1 VSTLGRALG
10 ASFVCTAHNEG
21 KASRSAFDNDGDVAS
36 KYGTCTAFAL
46 SHGGSETSPLLLPVF
61 DRAIAEPLLLNDKVE
76 GLVASCLEKCGV
88 ESPNALFMA
97 DCLQSARPAAC
108 WWAAAKLCNKERRPL
123 LSSCAMVSTRHE
135 QQDSHRNK

>member
-36 KYGTCTAFAL
+36 KYGTCTTFAL
-46 SHGGSETSPLLLPVF
+46 SHGGSETSPLLLPAL
-61 DRAIAEPLLLNDKVE
+61 DRAIAVPVLLYGKVE
-76 GLVASCLEKCGV
+76 GSVGSCLEKCGA
-88 ESPNALFMA
+88 ERPNVLLMA
-97 DCLQSARPAAC
+97 DCLQSAGPAAC
-108 WWAAAKLCNKERRPL
+108 RWAAAKLCNKERRSL